1 MIKLFALIAGIF
13 LPVAGLFCG
22 TPLSLEACR
31 EAARQAGHFEELYRL
46 NEMDLDAQ
54 KAVADDPYKFSLSA
68 YGAASYQTDA
78 PNPASLTDFPFVLH
92 SSPKFQYHS
101 GFLLTQTIYSGGS
114 RRLRRDRAELDNA
127 IGRLDLDRRGVELD
141 ALVDEVYLSILLARK
156 RDEILS
162 RQLNSLQIKRADA
175 REAFGQ
181 GAAYQDAVLAL
192 EAQCARL
199 EAELAGNASQTEGAL
214 AMLAALTG
222 LPVDASTELE
232 LPGVGDPAAG
242 VPDPGLARLDLELR
256 RIELDKQLAHA
267 AARPSLKAF
276 GTIGYGRWP
285 LNFFE
290 RKADVYGVAGLTLV
304 VPITGWRSVRQ
315 NTSLL
320 DQAAR
325 RLALE
330 RDNLERRRQVALL
343 QYDAEIARYEALIAA
358 NDRTVAKCEALCE
371 ELDKLVAQGVSSLS
385 DYLSAQE
392 QLAAALL
399 DGELY
404 AMLRL
409 QQQLLRK
416 QYISKL

>member
-1 MIKLFALIAGIF
+1 
-13 LPVAGLFCG
+13 
-22 TPLSLEACR
+22 
-31 EAARQAGHFEELYRL
+31 
-46 NEMDLDAQ
+46 
-54 KAVADDPYKFSLSA
+54 
-68 YGAASYQTDA
+68 
-78 PNPASLTDFPFVLH
+78 
-92 SSPKFQYHS
+92 
-101 GFLLTQTIYSGGS
+101 
-114 RRLRRDRAELDNA
+114 
-127 IGRLDLDRRGVELD
+127 
-141 ALVDEVYLSILLARK
+141 
-156 RDEILS
+156 
-162 RQLNSLQIKRADA
+162 
-175 REAFGQ
+175 
-181 GAAYQDAVLAL
+181 
-192 EAQCARL
+192 
-199 EAELAGNASQTEGAL
+199 
-214 AMLAALTG
+214 MLAALTG

-242 VPDPGLARLDLELR
+242 IPDPGLARLDLELR